1 MPAISGFIISLTP
14 SKLSVIYARRG
25 RVQQTESV
33 SLDYDQW
40 AEHWNDG
47 LMRLDQPLRQL
58 LSRFRGS
65 KRMSAT
71 LLYQSNTCTKQI
83 YPFDQGGAFARD
95 AARSKLRECIGLTDP
110 VSVCALGDQSG
121 TAESCTMLAYSDR
134 EDILRSL
141 YAWLNRA
148 GVDAVGM
155 IPLSVASIIFAAKDA
170 SRFDNQT
177 AILYLGAEN
186 SIIAH
191 CEQGELS
198 LVRPADI
205 GFSKLVESYR
215 QVFSEQASENA
226 DNPVP
231 TQEAPTPVECLFEY
245 GVPFKPIE
253 CAGIEL
259 RSTVLP
265 CMAPALQRI
274 CIDIK
279 QTIRFGI
286 GSKGNLKNL
295 YISGPGASIPS
306 ITKAIGEHIDLH
318 VQPVPGAEGYQPLL
332 EGGGGSVELQLIE
345 TVMPTPGILPG
356 IAGDE
361 QVRRSLKTALV
372 AGGAIAMVVMGAEYT
387 HSTITQQRM
396 NEQARNVA
404 PLVQQVAQFEQS
416 REKAKEVASLL
427 GGIADLVAEQNR
439 STPEW
444 VGPLAK
450 LSEYAGEE
458 VRVQEI
464 RGDQGDSGFYIDI
477 NGYAVGTKDIAPG
490 QALDRFVDSL
500 RQNVCTQSINL
511 GATSRLDLS
520 SNPGS
525 DQSEPP
531 SWGLQFTLRVKIK
544 AQESPYSGFAQ
555 VSPEQTDWIAP

>member
-1 MPAISGFIISLTP
+1 MPAINGFVISLTP

-25 RVQQTESV
+25 RVQQTESI

-40 AEHWNDG
+40 ADHWNDG

-58 LSRFRGS
+58 LSRFRGR

-95 AARSKLRECIGLTDP
+95 AARSKLRECVGLTDP
-110 VSVCALGDQSG
+110 VSVCALGDQAG
-121 TAESCTMLAYSDR
+121 TSQSCMMLAYSDR

-141 YAWLNRA
+141 YAWLNRC
-148 GVDAVGM
+148 GVDPIGM

-170 SRFDNQT
+170 SRFDSQT

-191 CEQGELS
+191 CEQGDLS

-205 GFSKLVESYR
+205 GYSKLVESYR
-215 QVFSEQASENA
+215 QVFSEQGEKKDGASESSQA
-226 DNPVP
+226 
-231 TQEAPTPVECLFEY
+231 APTPVECLFEY
-245 GVPFKPIE
+245 GVPFKPVE

-274 CIDIK
+274 GIDIK

-286 GSKGNLKNL
+286 GSKGDLRNL
-295 YISGPGASIPS
+295 YICGPGASIPS
-306 ITKAIGEHIDLH
+306 ITKAIGEHLDLH
-318 VQPVPGAEGYQPLL
+318 VQPVPGAESYQPLT
-332 EGGGGSVELQLIE
+332 EGGSGTVESQLIE
-345 TVMPTPGILPG
+345 TVIPTPGILPS

-361 QVRRSLKTALV
+361 QVRKSLKTALV
-372 AGGAIAMVVMGAEYT
+372 AGGAVALIAMGAEYT

-396 NEQARNVA
+396 DEQAQNAA
-404 PLVQQVAQFEQS
+404 PLVQRVAQFEQTRDEA
-416 REKAKEVASLL
+416 REIASML
-427 GGIADLVAEQNR
+427 GGLADLVSEQNR
-439 STPEW
+439 STPQW
-444 VGPLAK
+444 ISPLAQ

-458 VRVQEI
+458 IRIQEI
-464 RGDQGDSGFYIDI
+464 RGDHADAGFFIDI

-500 RQNVCTQSINL
+500 RENTSTESIKL

-520 SNPGS
+520 TGMSE
-525 DQSEPP
+525 DQSDPAA
-531 SWGLQFTLRVKIK
+531 WGLQFSMRVMIK